1 MTPQEEQALVQI
13 IVQCVRAVL
22 DAANEPAPATRNEA
36 STHRA
41 MPGSRFIDIVPQRAL
56 MQNGRQDGHPRE
68 LANKDRDDV
77 RKSLRRFLSD
87 SEPPVPAPTQETG
100 LPQSLRRFLS
110 DSEPR
115 VPASMQ
121 ETGFPQPA
129 KPQQAVK
136 RQLITQEDIL
146 TAHRQGVKV
155 ITLQPDA
162 IVTPL
167 ARQVAKEKGILLR

>member
-1 MTPQEEQALVQI
+1 MAKARGFTARLGKMTPQEEQALVQI

-22 DAANEPAPATRNEA
+22 DAANEPAPGTRNEA

-41 MPGSRFIDIVPQRAL
+41 LPGSRFIDIVPQRAL

-87 SEPPVPAPTQETG
+87 SEPPVPASMQETG
-100 LPQSLRRFLS
+100 LPQ
-110 DSEPR
+110 PI
-115 VPASMQ
+115 Q
-121 ETGFPQPA
+121 
-129 KPQQAVK
+129 PQQAVK
-136 RQLITQEDIL
+136 RQLITQDDIL
-146 TAHRQGVKV
+146 TAHRQGVNV

-167 ARQVAKEKGILLR
+167 ARQVAKEKGIVLR